1 LIYFRGFK
9 FFSVEAKQSVRA
21 ATLIF
26 IGMAFPSMGIYLLQ
40 APSMAMGLLSALL
53 FYIYLCIIN
62 YDFALIYKITLK
74 ISAIL
79 LPFIIVHG
87 LINYFLHAN
96 FDLDKY
102 LKSIFYL
109 LILISGSVSFVL
121 VADKFPKNLTLV
133 FKALFYLFSLFSV
146 LSIFGF
152 ILPNYDPKSVIF
164 YREPSHFALDF
175 LPLVLT
181 ATIMAEFKK
190 KLLYLSI
197 AFSIGLLLPNLTLI
211 IGVILIALLI
221 LDVKRASFCLL
232 IFLFLFIASQNNP
245 IVPRAIFSQYKTL
258 QDDKSINTY
267 EYILKRLPIEN
278 NDKEKNLSLLAMQS
292 GYERAYLSF
301 VSTYGLG
308 VGFQQFGHSG
318 KMGSSMFEIIQIL
331 GFPLCLHDGC
341 LVGAKF
347 VGEFGIVGAA
357 LILLYI
363 FFSIKYAIYLRKFSL
378 QGDGN
383 FSSMYIFYLSC
394 FVLFSINI
402 FLRGTGYFSSSSFF
416 FAVSLAALFIFY
428 RGGVVNRTIRI

>member
-1 LIYFRGFK
+1 M
-9 FFSVEAKQSVRA
+9 QSVGA

-26 IGMAFPSMGIYLLQ
+26 IGMAFPSIGIYLLQ
-40 APSMAMGLLSALL
+40 APSMAMGLLFALL
-53 FYIYLCIIN
+53 IYIYLCIIDYN
-62 YDFALIYKITLK
+62 FTVVYKITSK

-79 LPFIIVHG
+79 LPFIVVHG
-87 LINYFLHAN
+87 LINYFLNAN
-96 FDLDKY
+96 LDLDKY

-109 LILISGSVSFVL
+109 VILISGSVSFVL
-121 VADKFPKNLTLV
+121 LAIKFPKNLTLV
-133 FKALFYLFSLFSV
+133 FKVLFYLFSFFSV

-181 ATIMAEFKK
+181 VAIMAEFKK

-211 IGVILIALLI
+211 IGVIFIALLS
-221 LDVKRASFCLL
+221 LDVRRACICLL
-232 IFLFLFIASQNNP
+232 IFLALFIVSQNNP
-245 IVPRAIFSQYKTL
+245 IVPRAIFSQHKTL
-258 QDDKSINTY
+258 QAEKNININ

-308 VGFQQFGHSG
+308 VGFQQFGHRG
-318 KMGSSMFEIIQIL
+318 KMGSSMSDIIQII

-347 VGEFGIVGAA
+347 VGEFGIVGAV

-363 FFSIKYAIYLRKFSL
+363 ILLIKYAINLRKLSL
-378 QGDGN
+378 QGVGN
-383 FSSMYIFYLSC
+383 FSSMYIFYSSC
-394 FVLFSINI
+394 FVLFSIDI

-416 FAVSLAALFIFY
+416 FAVSLVALFIFY
-428 RGGVVNRTIRI
+428 HGEVVNRMVRN